1 MFRDLILELLQHF
14 RESRLL
20 VMLGRFSVLK
30 STEAQEMILL
40 GFGAKGTE
48 RKGKFKLGAER
59 AKLYIA
65 RKKSLKIL

>member
-1 MFRDLILELLQHF
+1 
-14 RESRLL
+14 
-20 VMLGRFSVLK
+20 MLGRFSVLK

-59 AKLYIA
+59 AKPYIA